1 MAEQILSV
9 VLPYIHVVI
18 GVILVILG
26 LLSMIKVAS
35 GNEVLVVTGVGATK
49 KVDKKITVLRNGREE
64 VETQTTYEPK
74 IKVAGAAVVIP
85 FIQQARRFDICVKKA
100 KKDNDTMKTRT
111 GVEIVID
118 WSISYA
124 PNADSVETLQPC
136 IRQFLDKD
144 DPETEDI
151 VMSSVAGGMRAVI
164 STMTPQQ
171 VMVGKETL
179 DEAVQKNIASQMT
192 ELGYKVQIYIQE
204 VRDARDSTYYR
215 DLAAEDREKT
225 RQSAATIAAEADQNI
240 RQKQALAEQAARQS
254 ELDSDVAVAERER
267 DTSLKKAAFKAEID
281 QAQADAS
288 IAGEMRTTER
298 KRELTEK
305 EGAVEVMRQEQ
316 AKLAAAAEQTVKV
329 TQAET
334 AKKESVIGAEA
345 EAERCKIEAAAAA
358 AVKETQATGE
368 ANAAKVGAAG
378 AAEAAKLKATG
389 EADAVRLSATAEAE
403 KIRLTGEAEATAI
416 RAKGEA
422 EAAAI
427 GAKGKAE
434 AEAAKALSD
443 AQAAN
448 DRVNFEIA
456 KLEIQRDTQIQVA
469 TSIATVMARIGEN
482 AKFYDFGGSSGEAGD
497 GSDLLTR
504 VMSNIPQLF
513 AKANLKNE
521 ALNGEQLPETIRTII
536 ESMVDPLGD
545 VLKGIAA
552 PANSNQPNSSKEPD
566 DAASEPAAFAH
577 DATNTKSSCPETESE
592 PAE

>member
-1 MAEQILSV
+1 MVEQILST
-9 VLPYIHVVI
+9 VLPFVPGVI
-18 GVILVILG
+18 GIVLAIVI

-49 KVDKKITVLRNGREE
+49 KVDKKVTVIRNGHEE
-64 VETQTTYEPK
+64 VENQTTYEPK

-100 KKDNDTMKTRT
+100 KKDNDTMKTKT

-124 PNADSVETLQPC
+124 PNADSVATLQPC
-136 IRQFLDKD
+136 IRQFLDKNED
-144 DPETEDI
+144 ETEDI

-179 DEAVQKNIASQMT
+179 DEAVQKNIAGQMA

-204 VRDARDSTYYR
+204 VRDAKDSTYYR
-215 DLAAEDREKT
+215 DLAAEDRERT
-225 RQSAATIAAEADQNI
+225 RQSAATIAAEANQNI

-254 ELDSDVAVAERER
+254 ELDSEVAVAERAR
-267 DTSLKKAAFKAEID
+267 DADLKKAAFKAEVD

-316 AKLAAAAEQTVKV
+316 SKLAAEAEQTVKV

-334 AKKESVIGAEA
+334 AKKESVIRAEA
-345 EAERCKIEAAAAA
+345 DAEQRKIEATAAA
-358 AVKETQATGE
+358 AVKETQAAGE
-368 ANAAKVGAAG
+368 ANAAKVEAAG

-389 EADAVRLSATAEAE
+389 EAEAVRLNATAEAE
-403 KIRLTGEAEATAI
+403 KIRLTGEAEAAAT

-422 EAAAI
+422 DAASI
-427 GAKGKAE
+427 EAKGKAE
-434 AEAAKALSD
+434 AEAARALSD

-456 KLEIQRDTQIQVA
+456 KLEIQRDVQVQVA
-469 TSIATVMARIGEN
+469 TSIATVMAHIGEN
-482 AKFYDFGGSSGEAGD
+482 AKFYDFGGSSGGAGD
-497 GSDLLTR
+497 SSDLLTR

-521 ALNGEQLPETIRTII
+521 ALNGEQLPETIRTLI
-536 ESMVDPLGD
+536 ESAVGPLGD
-545 VLKGIAA
+545 ALKGTTA
-552 PANSNQPNSSKEPD
+552 PDQPNQSNSLEGSD
-566 DAASEPAAFAH
+566 TAALESVTTTH
-577 DATNTKSSCPETESE
+577 DSADTELSGPEIEGE
-592 PAE
+592 QNE